1 MKIHLLSTINEH
13 YTSPFRVTVQSMLDQ
28 VPDQQEI
35 HWHILHP
42 GMPGEAMAAVEAL
55 SQDDRINFKWYEISE
70 DSLAAFPVRGHFVPH
85 VYSRIL
91 APEILPAEVERFL
104 YLDADLLVLDDVSA
118 LWKTP
123 LEGKILAA
131 VPDMAVPVVSA
142 PMGLKRHE
150 ALGIA
155 ADAPYFN
162 AGVYLADVQAW
173 KDASVTLRA
182 IEYLER
188 YRSDVN
194 LLDQDALNAVLHDRW
209 KRLDVRW
216 NLIASL
222 ANRQHY
228 RPDGIDLEEYRNAL
242 QHPAIVHY
250 AGLLKP
256 WNQSGIASFEAARYK
271 DTLLK
276 VQPRHEWDRSW
287 LSRGMG
293 FYDRRLRSIFYPVEK
308 QIWHMRKGF

>member
-1 MKIHLLSTINEH
+1 MIHLLSTINEH
-13 YTSPFRVTVQSMLDQ
+13 YTSPFRVTVQSMLDH
-28 VPDQQEI
+28 VSAGQEV

-42 GMPGEAMAAVEAL
+42 GMPDPATGAVEAL
-55 SQDDRINFKWYEISE
+55 AKNDRIVFKWYEIST

-91 APEILPAEVERFL
+91 APEILPTEVERFL
-104 YLDADLLVLDDVSA
+104 YLDADLLVLDDVSKLYA
-118 LWKTP
+118 TP
-123 LEGKILAA
+123 LDGNIVAA
-131 VPDMAVPVVSA
+131 ATDMAVPVVSA

-150 ALGIA
+150 ELGIA
-155 ADAPYFN
+155 ANTPYFN
-162 AGVYLADVQAW
+162 AGVYLADVRAW
-173 KDASVTLRA
+173 KDASITLEA
-182 IEYLER
+182 IEYLDR

-209 KRLDVRW
+209 RRLDVRW

-222 ANRQHY
+222 ANRHHY
-228 RPDGIDLEEYRNAL
+228 RPAGIDAEEYRRAV
-242 QHPAIVHY
+242 QQPAIVHY

-256 WNQSGIASFEAARYK
+256 WNQQGIASFESARYK

-276 VQPRHEWDRSW
+276 LQPQHEWDLSW

-308 QIWHMRKGF
+308 QIWHLRKGF